1 MANTSPFSPRE
12 EQVLRFFV
20 EGFTTEQ
27 IAARVGA
34 SIRTVAQDLIDIRRT
49 MSVLTNEQAVLI
61 AYRKY
66 PHVLAGCVV
75 RHGNNKAVDWHEDNE
90 IPLCDACSAFQD
102 RSPRPQGARTSSRAY
117 RRLSAT
123 RLARSAPVECGTI
136 QAARRH
142 IRVGDKIKEVTC
154 GCREAYQEWWR
165 EYQQA
170 RTGDI
175 REAA

>member
-1 MANTSPFSPRE
+1 MANESPLSPRE
-12 EQVLRFFV
+12 ERVLRLFV

-61 AYRKY
+61 VYRKY

-75 RHGNNKAVDWHEDNE
+75 RHGNNKAVDWHEDNG
-90 IPLCDACSAFQD
+90 IPMCDACTAFQS
-102 RSPRPQGARTSSRAY
+102 RTPPAPGTRKSPRAY

-123 RLARSAPVECGTI
+123 RLSRSAPVVCGTI

-142 IRVGDKIKEVTC
+142 IRVGDKIGELTC
-154 GCREAYQEWWR
+154 GCREANQEWWR
-165 EYQQA
+165 EYRQQQ
-170 RTGDI
+170 DDSK
-175 REAA
+175 AA

>member
-1 MANTSPFSPRE
+1 MATESPFSSRE
-12 EQVLRFFV
+12 EKVIRLFV

-34 SIRTVAQDLIDIRRT
+34 SIRTVAQDLIDIRRIV
-49 MSVLTNEQAVLI
+49 SVLTNEQAVLI
-61 AYRKY
+61 VYRKY

-75 RHGNNKAVDWHEDNE
+75 RHGNNKALDWHEENA
-90 IPLCDACSAFQD
+90 IPLCDACTAFQSREP
-102 RSPRPQGARTSSRAY
+102 RSARKPTTAY

-123 RLARSAPVECGTI
+123 RLSRSAPVECGTI

-142 IRVGDKIKEVTC
+142 IRVGDKIRGLTC

-165 EYQQA
+165 EYQQQ
-170 RTGDI
+170 RTGGSDL
-175 REAA
+175 AA